1 MRAARNAAAVK
12 TRQPLAEVV
21 IALPEVERRAV
32 EGLREV
38 VLDELNVKALRFA
51 GDESEMVAYTVK
63 PNLKILGPRLGKRLG
78 ALQAALKEADAAALV
93 AELRAAGAVTLTV
106 GDGELRLVE
115 DDLLVETGSPEG
127 YQVEADSGRTV
138 ALKTAVDDALREEGL
153 ARELVH
159 AIQLARKNA
168 DLRIEDT
175 IRLTLSLPAVM
186 RPLVD
191 RHAATIKAET
201 LASELVVG
209 EARGDHHETARVEG
223 HDIGMGLTVTGTIF
237 TVTYG

>member
-1 MRAARNAAAVK
+1 M
-12 TRQPLAEVV
+12 
-21 IALPEVERRAV
+21 
-32 EGLREV
+32 
-38 VLDELNVKALRFA
+38 
-51 GDESEMVAYTVK
+51 ES
-63 PNLKILGPRLGKRLG
+63 
-78 ALQAALKEADAAALV
+78 DA
-93 AELRAAGAVTLTV
+93 
-106 GDGELRLVE
+106 
-115 DDLLVETGSPEG
+115 
-127 YQVEADSGRTV
+127 GRTV
-138 ALKTAVDDALREEGL
+138 ALKTAIDDALREEGI

-168 DLRIEDT
+168 GLRIEDT
-175 IRLTLSLPAVM
+175 ISLTVSLPAEL

-209 EARGDHHETARVEG
+209 EVRGDHHETARLEG

>member
-1 MRAARNAAAVK
+1 M
-12 TRQPLAEVV
+12 
-21 IALPEVERRAV
+21 
-32 EGLREV
+32 
-38 VLDELNVKALRFA
+38 
-51 GDESEMVAYTVK
+51 
-63 PNLKILGPRLGKRLG
+63 
-78 ALQAALKEADAAALV
+78 V
-93 AELRAAGAVTLTV
+93 AELKSAGAVTLTV
-106 GDGELRLVE
+106 GDGELRLVA
-115 DDLLVETGSPEG
+115 DDLLVETGSPQG

-138 ALKTAVDDALREEGL
+138 ALKTLIDDALREEGV

-175 IRLTLSLPAVM
+175 IRLTLSVPAEL

-191 RHAATIKAET
+191 RHAVTIKAET
-201 LASELVVG
+201 LASELVLG
-209 EARGDHHETARVEG
+209 EARGDHHETARLEG